1 MMGSSLSS
9 SAAGIPPWWV
19 QFDIQKAGVSA
30 AAISLRTTAGSFRID
45 YLLRSF
51 FKKFPHLNHIPRVKD
66 LWCEKA
72 SQIQDFNLLK
82 TSNDLFASTSAY
94 CLCLLHGTEEEK
106 NSGTKKQT
114 HSETSG
120 RKPSGGRLCTNV
132 LLAVNV
138 LVFAAQIATDG
149 KLLFMGAKVNSLI
162 DRGEIWRL
170 VTSSFLHSG
179 FLHLMVNSWSFEP
192 LIFFFVMAG
201 SVRLKCALQ
210 SVQVNC
216 YSLNSVGPT
225 IESLIGPKRFLA
237 VYFTSA
243 IASSATSY
251 WLCKGPSVGASGAV
265 FGLVGLLRLERYETL
280 LISLWVG
287 SLAVYVM
294 RHKTMIRGGKQ
305 ELQYIAQMI
314 LLNMVIGLLNPQ
326 IDNWGHVIRRV
337 VGGIAT
343 SWVVGPA
350 WTLDYLSKDGR
361 RVFIDRAPL
370 KSLTTRKRNG
380 VP

>member
-1 MMGSSLSS
+1 MMGSSFSS
-9 SAAGIPPWWV
+9 SAAGIQPWWV
-19 QFDIQKAGVSA
+19 QYDVQKAGVSA
-30 AAISLRTTAGSFRID
+30 AAISLRTTAGSLRID

-51 FKKFPHLNHIPRVKD
+51 FKKFLHLNHIPRAKD

-82 TSNDLFASTSAY
+82 TSNDLFTSTSAY
-94 CLCLLHGTEEEK
+94 YLCLLHGTEEEK

-179 FLHLMVNSWSFEP
+179 FLHLMVN
-192 LIFFFVMAG
+192 
-201 SVRLKCALQ
+201 
-210 SVQVNC
+210 C

-265 FGLVGLLRLERYETL
+265 FGLVG
-280 LISLWVG
+280 

-294 RHKTMIRGGKQ
+294 RHKPMIQGGKQ

-314 LLNMVIGLLNPQ
+314 ILNMVIGLLNPQ
-326 IDNWGHVIRRV
+326 IDNWGHLGGLL
-337 VGGIAT
+337 GGIAT

-370 KSLTTRKRNG
+370 KSLTTRKGNG

>member
-243 IASSATSY
+243 IAS
-251 WLCKGPSVGASGAV
+251 WVPSC
-265 FGLVGLLRLERYETL
+265 
-280 LISLWVG
+280 
-287 SLAVYVM
+287 
-294 RHKTMIRGGKQ
+294 
-305 ELQYIAQMI
+305 
-314 LLNMVIGLLNPQ
+314 VIGLLNPQ
-326 IDNWGHVIRRV
+326 IDNWGHIMYEITIHEIVRRV

>member
-265 FGLVGLLRLERYETL
+265 FGLVG
-280 LISLWVG
+280 